1 MFLTKSPVR
10 SAFDPILVRDPVYL
24 RSPQV
29 RDHGEWAELREQSR
43 GHLIRWEQDW
53 APENLTL
60 ASFRQRLRQF
70 DRDSKRAC
78 GLSLFVFRRA
88 DNALV
93 GGLTLTN
100 IRYGAAR
107 AATIGYWIGEPYT
120 KCGFGFSA
128 VDGLLAHAFDS
139 LGLNRVE
146 AACQSGNIAS
156 QRLLVSCGFHQEGQ
170 AEDYLKINGKWRDHD
185 LYALTARRHRER
197 NQD

>member
-1 MFLTKSPVR
+1 MFLTKSSVR

-24 RSPQV
+24 RSPQA
-29 RDHGEWAELREQSR
+29 RDYTEWAELREHSR
-43 GHLIRWEQDW
+43 THLIRWEQDW

-70 DRDSKRAC
+70 DRDAKRAC
-78 GLSLFVFRRA
+78 GLSLFVFRRS
-88 DNALV
+88 DSVLV

-107 AATIGYWIGEPYT
+107 AATIGYWIGEPYI
-120 KCGFGFSA
+120 KCGFGLAAVSA
-128 VDGLLAHAFDS
+128 LLVHVFDS

-146 AACQSGNIAS
+146 AACQRGNIAS
-156 QRLLVSCGFHQEGQ
+156 QRLLVSSGFHREGQ

-185 LYALTARRHRER
+185 LYAVTARRHRER